1 LVCYRVLDPTTLAQ
15 PDGPTCLH
23 LANSFGAVDHTTQRS
38 GFPGST
44 WPAHALAL
52 YSGMTDQEA
61 HASRSLRARRP
72 SERSRNADEQRRE
85 QLASQNDAALCEA
98 DVLIASASGSTKA
111 RGVPLSHHS
120 PPARHTQGFPRRPR
134 VPTCTRAAPA
144 PRVAGAMEAYVRRP
158 RPAAGRCAKGRPH
171 RSSGATQDR
180 RPPSRA
186 PSFPSACSSSTART
200 SIRARPT
207 HSRPQSVSSVRRAR
221 CASRTS
227 MATQA
232 NVCCTLAT
240 STNHDDRRVFSKCTY
255 GSR

>member
-1 LVCYRVLDPTTLAQ
+1 MADQ
-15 PDGPTCLH
+15 E
-23 LANSFGAVDHTTQRS
+23 TQRS
-38 GFPGST
+38 
-44 WPAHALAL
+44 
-52 YSGMTDQEA
+52 
-61 HASRSLRARRP
+61 RSSRARHP
-72 SERSRNADEQRRE
+72 SERSRDADEQCRE

-180 RPPSRA
+180 RPPSCA

-207 HSRPQSVSSVRRAR
+207 YSRPQSVSSVRRAR

-232 NVCCTLAT
+232 NVCCTLAMRRT
-240 STNHDDRRVFSKCTY
+240 MTIAACFRSVRTVVGRWAARVCPLYRRVPAPERRRRAAGESIKSLRLGTAVAHAGRGVPRRARY
-255 GSR
+255 RRGP

>member
-1 LVCYRVLDPTTLAQ
+1 MA
-15 PDGPTCLH
+15 
-23 LANSFGAVDHTTQRS
+23 
-38 GFPGST
+38 
-44 WPAHALAL
+44 
-52 YSGMTDQEA
+52 DQEA
-61 HASRSLRARRP
+61 HASRSSRARRP

-171 RSSGATQDR
+171 RSSGATEDR

-200 SIRARPT
+200 SIRAALDALTSAERQQ
-207 HSRPQSVSSVRRAR
+207 RAAREVRV
-221 CASRTS
+221 TYIDGD
-227 MATQA
+227 TGE
-232 NVCCTLAT
+232 
-240 STNHDDRRVFSKCTY
+240 RVLYS
-255 GSR
+255 GHVDEP